1 MDYKKFLIKLQNLPD
16 NKKKIILWAVVVV
29 LAVIMGFFW
38 VRGAVNNFKKIGESI
53 GQIELPQIEMPA
65 TEILQTTT
73 PSNENAIK

>member
-1 MDYKKFLIKLQNLPD
+1 MDYKKFLLKLQNLPD
-16 NKKKIILWAVVVV
+16 NKKKIILWVVVAI
-29 LAVIMGFFW
+29 LAVIMGSFW
-38 VRGAVNNFKKIGESI
+38 INGAINNFQKIGESI